1 MIKTLLILSLIV
13 NVVLGILYF
22 QKNKEPP
29 IERFIL
35 ENNTY
40 RAIPRAEPL
49 PPKQPHAQGAMMVN
63 TNDAQ
68 TASNG
73 EKVAEIVSHDRLE
86 YLTDKLHLSQQDLDE
101 IEQIKNRYFS
111 KIQKLVPIKQGGD
124 RSIDQR
130 RRMLEIEVERDQ
142 EMIRL
147 MGQKRWNKFNKF
159 KNDYNQQK
167 FQDQAGDFGVVVPL
181 DI

>member
-1 MIKTLLILSLIV
+1 MIKILLILSLIG

-22 QKNKEPP
+22 QKNKAPP
-29 IERFIL
+29 IERFVL

-40 RAIPRAEPL
+40 RDIPRAEPL
-49 PPKQPHAQGAMMVN
+49 PPKRPHAQAAMMVN
-63 TNDAQ
+63 TNDAETF
-68 TASNG
+68 TAG
-73 EKVAEIVSHDRLE
+73 EKVAEIVSHDRHE

-111 KIQKLVPIKQGGD
+111 KIQKLAPIKQGGD

-167 FQDQAGDFGVVVPL
+167 FQDQAEDFGVVVPL

>member
-1 MIKTLLILSLIV
+1 MIKILLIVSLIV
-13 NVVLGILYF
+13 NVVLGVLYF
-22 QKNKEPP
+22 KNNEEPP

-40 RAIPRAEPL
+40 KDIPRVEPL
-49 PPKQPHAQGAMMVN
+49 LTKQPHAQGAMMVN

-86 YLTDKLHLSQQDLDE
+86 YLTDKLHLSQQNLDE
-101 IEQIKNRYFS
+101 IEEIKNRYFS
-111 KIQKLVPIKQGGD
+111 KIQKLTPNKQGGD

-142 EMIRL
+142 EMIQL